1 MVLLLR
7 DGRLEIPVQLQDGF
21 LAPVMEWLRE
31 QQEIEGSNDDIV
43 NPMYHIP
50 DTLQVNSENKQLTL
64 AVKPVR

>member
-1 MVLLLR
+1 M
-7 DGRLEIPVQLQDGF
+7 GF
-21 LAPVMEWLRE
+21 LAPVMDWLRE

-64 AVKPVR
+64 AG

>member
-21 LAPVMEWLRE
+21 LAPVMDWLRE

>member
-1 MVLLLR
+1 MR

-21 LAPVMEWLRE
+21 LAPVMDWLRE